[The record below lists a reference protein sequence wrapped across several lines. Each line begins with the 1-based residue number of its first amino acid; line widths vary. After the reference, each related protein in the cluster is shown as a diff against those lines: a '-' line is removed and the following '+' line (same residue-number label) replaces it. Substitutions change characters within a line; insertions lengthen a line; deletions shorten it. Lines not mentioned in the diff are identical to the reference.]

1 VRQGSAH
8 TAGRHNSFLP
18 RFAGWVGLP
27 RVTSGWQ
34 HKQVA
39 CMAISERMVRC
50 FSLHS
55 HAVSEVE
62 RREKVEEARR
72 ETERILAAQEAEVKA
87 RKAEM
92 ERRDK

>member
-1 VRQGSAH
+1 VWVQIPGAANSALTITPTRR
-8 TAGRHNSFLP
+8 TAR
-18 RFAGWVGLP
+18 
-27 RVTSGWQ
+27 
-34 HKQVA
+34 
-39 CMAISERMVRC
+39 
-50 FSLHS
+50 
-55 HAVSEVE
+55 SEVE

>member
-1 VRQGSAH
+1 MH
-8 TAGRHNSFLP
+8 TSN
-18 RFAGWVGLP
+18 FAYRGARTP
-27 RVTSGWQ
+27 THMCTYR
-34 HKQVA
+34 
-39 CMAISERMVRC
+39 
-50 FSLHS
+50 
-55 HAVSEVE
+55 EVE